1 MNKKIISILFLSIHL
16 ILLFIVINYYSSEEN
31 KLLVN
36 KSRSSYSFKL
46 NQNLEN
52 LFTLEND
59 TSNIIIYLDD
69 LQNFKSQRK
78 KYFWEKLI
86 SNSDE

>member
-78 KYFWEKLI
+78 KHFWEKLI